1 MAPFLVALVNVGGSP
16 YSYKNGECCSEEEM
30 YIFGIEEAAEK
41 LDWLIDLAKQGEE
54 VHIYRNG
61 KPCVR
66 VIAVSA

>member
-1 MAPFLVALVNVGGSP
+1 
-16 YSYKNGECCSEEEM
+16 M
-30 YIFGIEEAAEK
+30 YIFGIEEAAKK
-41 LDWLIDLAKQGEE
+41 LDWLIDLAHQGEE